1 MFSYK
6 FILFIKA
13 TECHAFKLFCHTT
26 IKPKNMR
33 SFINLFIFNRG
44 VKVPKNE
51 AISTTYLSTFRA
63 FWMLKNTKSK
73 PYFKGFEHY
82 F

>member
-1 MFSYK
+1 MFS
-6 FILFIKA
+6 ISLFYVIKV

-33 SFINLFIFNRG
+33 FLINLFIFNRG

-63 FWMLKNTKSK
+63 FWMLKNTNSK
-73 PYFKGFEHY
+73 PYLKGFEHY